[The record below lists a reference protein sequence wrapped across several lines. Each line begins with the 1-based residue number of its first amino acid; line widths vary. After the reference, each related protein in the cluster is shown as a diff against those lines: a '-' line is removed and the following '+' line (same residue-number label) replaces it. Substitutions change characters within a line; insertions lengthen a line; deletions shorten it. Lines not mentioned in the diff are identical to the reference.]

1 VNRLGV
7 NLLAEVAAVLRRQHA
22 PFAVIGAAALAV
34 HGVSRGTRDLDLF
47 TVDPGCLA
55 PEFWQD
61 LAGSGVEVSVRGGDA
76 DDPLAGVVRFTRP
89 GAAPVDLVVGRSR
102 WQERIA
108 ASAIEG
114 RIEGVSVPVARPP
127 DLVLLKLY
135 AGGPQDA
142 WDIAQLITGPGA
154 SSLIDE
160 VEHRLEALPEPC
172 RQLWARIRAAG
183 A

>member
-1 VNRLGV
+1 MKRPGVKRPGVNRPGV

-34 HGVSRGTRDLDLF
+34 HGVSRGTRDLDVF

-61 LAGSGVEVSVRGGDA
+61 LAGSGVEVSVRAGDA

-114 RIEGVSVPVARPP
+114 RIEACVCPGGASPRPRPAQALRRRPP
-127 DLVLLKLY
+127 
-135 AGGPQDA
+135 G
-142 WDIAQLITGPGA
+142 
-154 SSLIDE
+154 
-160 VEHRLEALPEPC
+160 RLGH
-172 RQLWARIRAAG
+172 RAAPHG
-183 A
+183 AGCELAHRRGRAPA